1 MRDPASASPSVPVG
15 NAYDKYGSANPVV
28 RRLMRGFTAELDELL
43 DLAAPQSILDV
54 GCGEGVLTEQWAQR
68 FERVVGIDLDHPAL
82 RAEWDRRRHPNL
94 EFRAADAA
102 SLPFAENEFDLVCG
116 LEVLEHLPDPA
127 AALAEMALVARRWLL
142 VSTPQEPLWRI
153 LNVLRGAHWRS
164 LGNTPGHL
172 NHWSRRGL
180 RTFVAQYGRIA
191 ATRSPAPWTMALVD
205 VTRESTA

>member
-1 MRDPASASPSVPVG
+1 MHDPASASPSVPVG

-28 RRLMRGFTAELDELL
+28 QRLMRGFTAELDELL
-43 DLAAPQSILDV
+43 ALAGPRSVLDV
-54 GCGEGVLTEQWAQR
+54 DCGEGVLTEQWAQR
-68 FERVVGIDLDHPAL
+68 FERVVGVDLDHPTL
-82 RAEWDRRRHPNL
+82 RQEWERRRRPNL

-102 SLPFAENEFDLVCG
+102 SLPFAESEFDLVCG
-116 LEVLEHLPDPA
+116 LEVLEHLPNPS
-127 AALAEMALVARRWLL
+127 AALAEMARVAHRWVL

-172 NHWSRRGL
+172 NHWSERGL

-191 ATRSPAPWTMALVD
+191 ATRSPTPWVMVLAEV
-205 VTRESTA
+205 S